1 MTLVKGTG
9 LVKAYGA
16 GGNGEFEDSLQTSVG
31 AQVIFS
37 ALFRINR
44 VYVDQI
50 IQTTGYTGG
59 GTTSI
64 TFAVAPGDGSEIYL
78 TN

>member
-9 LVKAYGA
+9 LIKDYG
-16 GGNGEFEDSLQTSVG
+16 GGNGEFEDSLQTAVG

-50 IQTTGYTGG
+50 IQTTGYTGQ
-59 GTTSI
+59 GTISI
-64 TFAVAPGDGSEIYL
+64 TFAVPPGDGAEIYL
-78 TN
+78 TT